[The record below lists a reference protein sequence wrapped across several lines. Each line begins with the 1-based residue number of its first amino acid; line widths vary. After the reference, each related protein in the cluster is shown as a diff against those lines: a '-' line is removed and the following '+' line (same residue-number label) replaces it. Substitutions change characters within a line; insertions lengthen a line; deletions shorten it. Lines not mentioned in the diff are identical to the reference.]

1 LGYLIFANTEEGV
14 LDVRQE
20 TGLVVEVFGVVAD
33 PALLSAGRREQGFWF
48 SLGLFRS
55 WGFSMATISLAVKL
69 GLLASIL
76 LTVVSICTAS
86 AVLVGADRKR

>member
-1 LGYLIFANTEEGV
+1 
-14 LDVRQE
+14 
-20 TGLVVEVFGVVAD
+20 
-33 PALLSAGRREQGFWF
+33 
-48 SLGLFRS
+48 
-55 WGFSMATISLAVKL
+55 MATISLAVKL